1 MHDAQD
7 VTRPDD
13 ARSRSHPRSGTVVL
27 TLVVAAVYL
36 GLACLFYWPVSPLD
50 PHHVVKCACS
60 DSVQQTWFLQWVP
73 FALSHGHDPLFS
85 TYLNAPAGV
94 NLGVNTSM
102 PLLGFLGWP
111 VTAWLGPVAAFN
123 ALLRLGLALSALS
136 MFLVL
141 RRYVRSRAAA
151 FLGGLLFGFSPYML
165 AEGQLHVFLVF
176 LPLLP
181 PLILLL
187 DRWLISAD
195 ASPYRCGALIG
206 LLLGLEMLISVEL
219 SALFVIL
226 GAIALAPIAL
236 VRHRQVRSRLPALA
250 RGTLA
255 AGAAGLLVGG
265 YPIWMF
271 LRGPQRP
278 QGPPHSVSNLDSF
291 HADLLSLVLP
301 SRPQWIRT
309 PFLQGVA
316 DQFVKGVVHE
326 NGFYLGVPLLVLLL
340 VALVVLRRNLLVV
353 GLGTLGVVSFVLAL
367 GIELTVANR
376 ATGVPLP
383 LAAVTGVPALQ
394 EIGPT
399 RFALPIQLVAAV
411 LLALVV
417 DLGLRRSRLTGARRT
432 LAVTAVAL
440 VALVPLLPNGPAT
453 SVPVP
458 TSAYF
463 AGRGVQEIPAGAT
476 VLTYPYPSYS
486 GNIAMI
492 WQIESDL
499 RFRLTG
505 GEIYVPGPDG
515 TSKNYPHGDLPR
527 SLWDVLV
534 EGGPQR
540 STHWSPPTSA
550 PRRRLA
556 TALRAYVATHHIDAM
571 VVSPTGRQGRWVATL
586 TRAAL
591 GPPTTDREGYLVW
604 RLPAFR

>member
-1 MHDAQD
+1 MHDADD
-7 VTRPDD
+7 VDPPAA
-13 ARSRSHPRSGTVVL
+13 ARSRSSSRSAPVL
-27 TLVVAAVYL
+27 TTVGVAAVYL
-36 GLACLFYWPVSPLD
+36 ALACLVYWPVSPLD
-50 PHHVVKCACS
+50 AHHVVKCACS

-102 PLLGFLGWP
+102 PLLGLLGWP

-141 RRYVRSRAAA
+141 RRYVRSRTAA

-181 PLILLL
+181 PLVLLL
-187 DRWLISAD
+187 DRWLVSAD
-195 ASPYRCGALIG
+195 ADPYRCGALVG
-206 LLLGLEMLISVEL
+206 LLLGLEVLISVEL
-219 SALFVIL
+219 AALFVIL
-226 GAIALAPIAL
+226 AAIALAPIVVL
-236 VRHRQVRSRLPALA
+236 RFRLVRSRLPALA
-250 RGTLA
+250 RGTLTA
-255 AGAAGLLVGG
+255 AVAGLVVGG
-265 YPIWMF
+265 YPVWMF

-278 QGPPHSVSNLDSF
+278 QGPPHSVANLDSF

-326 NGFYLGVPLLVLLL
+326 NGFYLGVPLLLLLL
-340 VALVVLRRNLLVV
+340 VAVVRLRHHLLVV

-367 GIELTVANR
+367 GTELTVANR
-376 ATGVPLP
+376 ATGIPLP

-417 DLGLRRSRLTGARRT
+417 DLGLRRSRLTGARRA
-432 LAVTAVAL
+432 LAVTAVSL
-440 VALVPLLPNGPAT
+440 VALVPLLPNGAAT

-458 TSAYF
+458 TSSYF
-463 AGRGVQEIPAGAT
+463 AGRGVEEIPPGGT

-486 GNIAMI
+486 GNLAMI
-492 WQIESDL
+492 WQIESGL

-515 TSKNYPHGDLPR
+515 TSKNYPHGDLPQ
-527 SLWDVLV
+527 SLWSVLI
-534 EGGPQR
+534 EGGPRR
-540 STHWSPPTSA
+540 STHWTPPTPA
-550 PRRRLA
+550 PRPRLVS
-556 TALRAYVATHHIDAM
+556 ALRTYVATHSIDAV
-571 VVSPTGRQGRWVATL
+571 VVSSTGRQGRWVSDL
-586 TRAAL
+586 TRSAL
-591 GPPTTDREGYLVW
+591 GAPTSRHGDLSTWTGLSSR
-604 RLPAFR
+604 